1 MDRYPRPVF
10 RLLVAAIAVLAF
22 PAAALS
28 VGQSA
33 SVSPSQPKA
42 VVGAGTIV
50 VPTLLVRNAPNAHAS
65 VIARM
70 SEFRPQDYRP
80 RAILAIGKQ
89 MSKPVPAKR
98 KPGSVAKVAATP
110 SKVAWY
116 KITVP
121 GRPNGR
127 TGWVQAKDVSIRPM
141 PWQVVV
147 HRGSRTFE
155 LWKND
160 KLIRSGKVAV
170 GAPGM
175 ETPLGLFYVTVRWKP
190 VKEAFLGAFAFE
202 LSGYSKLSDW
212 PGGGVIG
219 LHGWNDPSVFGRAV
233 SHGCIRIS
241 NENAAFLRDRI
252 PVGTPLRVLA
262 S

>member
-1 MDRYPRPVF
+1 MTRNLR
-10 RLLVAAIAVLAF
+10 RAGELLAAAIAVLAF

-28 VGQSA
+28 DGQSA
-33 SVSPSQPKA
+33 SVRQSPPPA
-42 VVGAGTIV
+42 VVGAGTIN
-50 VPTLLVRNAPNAHAS
+50 VPTLLVRKAPNGHS
-65 VIARM
+65 TVIARM

-89 MSKPVPAKR
+89 T
-98 KPGSVAKVAATP
+98 AATTKK
-110 SKVAWY
+110 KVGATTKIRSTTPAWY

-127 TGWVQAKDVSIRPM
+127 TGWVQAKDVLIHPM

-147 HRGSRTFE
+147 FRGSRMFQ
-155 LWKND
+155 LWKGTT
-160 KLIRSGKVAV
+160 LVRQGKVAV

-175 ETPLGLFYVTVRWKP
+175 ETPLGLFYVTVRFKP
-190 VKEAFLGAFAFE
+190 VREAFLGAFAFE

-252 PVGTPLRVLA
+252 PVGTPIRVIA